1 MFILCTDVYLNI
13 CIYTS
18 VFYGFFE
25 LLQKEDFFLCK
36 SNFVSIMRVKG
47 SLLLKKN
54 IDYHSDD

>member
-47 SLLLKKN
+47 SLLLKKK
-54 IDYHSDD
+54 Y